1 MKAIILICVLLASLL
16 FSFPSVI
23 VARELLADRDAST
36 GGTANHSNPKVSCGK
51 PSDPRYSSCV
61 GKPKPTKCG
70 KKTAYGRCKPPQGT

>member
-1 MKAIILICVLLASLL
+1 MHLLEE
-16 FSFPSVI
+16 PRTP
-23 VARELLADRDAST
+23 AR
-36 GGTANHSNPKVSCGK
+36 NPKVSCGK